1 MRLRAFA
8 YPYPRIPHGH
18 GAMTQRH
25 DTTQEDRNP
34 EMTMD
39 LATEAEMLRKV
50 PMFSKLELSKL
61 KLLAFT
67 SELCTFEGGEVLFE
81 AGDAP
86 DSAYVIM
93 GGAVEIVAETEA
105 GPVVEGVLGTNELFG
120 ELGVLTSS
128 PRSATIRAQGQLV
141 ALRITDEMFLKLLA
155 ENPEV
160 ALDVMRQLSEKLVRS
175 HEQFV
180 ELQKR
185 LRQLE
190 TSEAGAGF
198 DLSPA

>member
-1 MRLRAFA
+1 
-8 YPYPRIPHGH
+8 
-18 GAMTQRH
+18 
-25 DTTQEDRNP
+25 
-34 EMTMD
+34 MTMD
-39 LATEAEMLRKV
+39 LTTEAELLRKV
-50 PMFSKLELSKL
+50 PMFSRLELSKL

-67 SELCTFEGGEVLFE
+67 SELCTFDASEVLFD

-93 GGAVEIVAETEA
+93 EGAVEIVAETEA

-128 PRSATIRAQGQLV
+128 PRSATIRAQDRLV

-175 HEQFV
+175 HQQFV
-180 ELQKR
+180 ALQKR
-185 LRQLE
+185 LQPSAYTR
-190 TSEAGAGF
+190 S
-198 DLSPA
+198 

>member
-1 MRLRAFA
+1 M
-8 YPYPRIPHGH
+8 
-18 GAMTQRH
+18 
-25 DTTQEDRNP
+25 N
-34 EMTMD
+34 
-39 LATEAEMLRKV
+39 LATEAEMLHKV

-67 SELCTFEGGEVLFE
+67 SELCTFEAGEVLFE

-93 GGAVEIVAETEA
+93 EGAVEILAETEA

-120 ELGVLTSS
+120 ELGVLTNS
-128 PRSATIRAQGQLV
+128 PRSAAIRAQDRLV

-160 ALDVMRQLSEKLVRS
+160 ALDVMRQLSDKLVRS

-180 ELQKR
+180 GLQKR
-185 LRQLE
+185 LKQLE
-190 TSEAGAGF
+190 TAEAGVG
-198 DLSPA
+198 

>member
-1 MRLRAFA
+1 
-8 YPYPRIPHGH
+8 
-18 GAMTQRH
+18 
-25 DTTQEDRNP
+25 
-34 EMTMD
+34 MTMD
-39 LATEAEMLRKV
+39 LTTEAEMLHKV

-67 SELCTFEGGEVLFE
+67 SELCTFDASEVLFE

-93 GGAVEIVAETEA
+93 QGAVEIVAETEA

-120 ELGVLTSS
+120 ELGVLTNS
-128 PRSATIRAQGQLV
+128 PRSATIRAQDRLV

-180 ELQKR
+180 ELQQR
-185 LRQLE
+185 LRPTGDPQ
-190 TSEAGAGF
+190 S
-198 DLSPA
+198 

>member
-1 MRLRAFA
+1 
-8 YPYPRIPHGH
+8 
-18 GAMTQRH
+18 
-25 DTTQEDRNP
+25 
-34 EMTMD
+34 MD
-39 LATEAEMLRKV
+39 LTTEAEMLHKV
-50 PMFSKLELSKL
+50 PMFAKLELSKL

-67 SELCTFEGGEVLFE
+67 SELCTYDDGEVLFE

-93 GGAVEIVAETEA
+93 KGAVDILADTEK
-105 GPVVEGVLGTNELFG
+105 GSVVEVVLGSNELFG
-120 ELGVLTSS
+120 ELGVLTNS
-128 PRSATIRAQGQLV
+128 PRSATVRAQDGLV

-185 LRQLE
+185 LQQLE
-190 TSEAGAGF
+190 QPQT
-198 DLSPA
+198 

>member
-1 MRLRAFA
+1 
-8 YPYPRIPHGH
+8 
-18 GAMTQRH
+18 
-25 DTTQEDRNP
+25 
-34 EMTMD
+34 MTMD
-39 LATEAEMLRKV
+39 LTTEAEMLRKV

-67 SELCTFEGGEVLFE
+67 SELCTFDPSEVLFE

-93 GGAVEIVAETEA
+93 EGAVEIVAETET
-105 GPVVEGVLGTNELFG
+105 GSVVEGILGTNELFG
-120 ELGVLTSS
+120 ELGVLTNS
-128 PRSATIRAQGQLV
+128 PRSATIRAQDRLV

-155 ENPEV
+155 ENPAV

-180 ELQKR
+180 ALQTR
-185 LRQLE
+185 LPP
-190 TSEAGAGF
+190 SDAGG
-198 DLSPA
+198 PGVG

>member
-1 MRLRAFA
+1 
-8 YPYPRIPHGH
+8 
-18 GAMTQRH
+18 
-25 DTTQEDRNP
+25 
-34 EMTMD
+34 MTMD
-39 LATEAEMLRKV
+39 LTTEAEMLHKV

-67 SELCTFEGGEVLFE
+67 SELCTFDASEVLFE

-93 GGAVEIVAETEA
+93 EGAVEIVAETEA

-120 ELGVLTSS
+120 ELGVLTNS
-128 PRSATIRAQGQLV
+128 PRSATIRAQDRLV

-180 ELQKR
+180 ALQKR
-185 LRQLE
+185 LQP
-190 TSEAGAGF
+190 SGCPQ
-198 DLSPA
+198 S